1 MTADKMSPDKLSDKL
16 SESSGDDTVFQPS
29 RRLFLKGTAAAGA
42 GLVIG
47 FQIGCAPSQKQPETP
62 APGPT
67 PDPTPG
73 PAPDPA
79 PAFAP
84 NAFLRIAPDGTV
96 TVVSKH
102 IEFGQGTYTGL
113 ATILAEELDAD
124 WSKIRVESAP
134 ADAKRYNNFTFG
146 PIQGTGGSSA
156 MSNSWQQLREAG
168 ATGRALLV
176 AAAAATWQVPAGE
189 ITVQRGQ
196 VMHAA
201 SRRSA
206 GFGELVA
213 RAATLPVPDSVK
225 LKDPKEFTLIGTDM
239 PRVDVTSKTDGSA
252 RFTLDVY
259 LPDMLTAVIARPPRF
274 GGKVKRFDAS
284 AAKAV
289 NGVVDAVQIPR
300 GVAVVGRSFWAAKK
314 GRDALQIEWD
324 DSEAETRSTNEMWQA
339 LRELAKNKG
348 AVAVEKGDA
357 AKGIATA
364 KKVVEAEFEVP
375 FLAHATMEPLDC
387 VVQIQGSGGDARCK
401 VWLGSQIQTMDQ
413 GAAAA
418 ILGIGPDRVEVETL
432 LAGGSFGRR
441 GTFDG
446 EVVAEAVSIAK
457 ALGTSAPV
465 KLVWTREDDIRG
477 GRYRPMFLHRIR
489 AGLDAKG
496 AITGWEHRI
505 VGPSIFAGTPLEQMG
520 VRNGVDGT
528 SVEGAAPP
536 PYDIANLYVDAHNAK
551 IGVPVHFWRSVGS
564 THTAFAI
571 EVFIDQI
578 AAALER
584 DPVELRRALLSHH
597 PRHLA
602 VLDLAAEKSNWKS
615 PLPRGKA
622 RGFAIHESFNTVVAE
637 VAEISLAADGMPKVE
652 RVVCAVDC
660 GIAINPD
667 NIRAQVEGGLGYGL
681 GAALH
686 NEILIDKGVPVQSNF
701 HDYRPLRI
709 HEMPA
714 IEVHIVPSANP
725 PTGIGE
731 PGLPPIAPAVA
742 NAYFRLTGKKL
753 HRLPF
758 RRSLA

>member
-1 MTADKMSPDKLSDKL
+1 MTPNEFSRGKM
-16 SESSGDDTVFQPS
+16 SESSAGDTVFQPS
-29 RRLFLKGTAAAGA
+29 RRLFLKGAAAAGA
-42 GLVIG
+42 GLIIG
-47 FQIGCAPSQKQPETP
+47 FQIGCGPGQKDPATP
-62 APGPT
+62 TPGPTPGPT
-67 PDPTPG
+67 PDPG
-73 PAPDPA
+73 

-124 WSKIRVESAP
+124 WSKVRVESSP
-134 ADAKRYNNFTFG
+134 ADPTRYNNTMMG
-146 PIQGTGGSSA
+146 PFQGTGGSNA
-156 MSNSWQQLREAG
+156 MANSWQQLRQAG

-189 ITVQRGQ
+189 ITVQRGV
-196 VMHAA
+196 VMHAG
-201 SRRSA
+201 SQRSA
-206 GFGELVA
+206 GFGELVE
-213 RAATLPVPDSVK
+213 RAASLPMPESVK
-225 LKDPKEFTLIGTDM
+225 LKDPKEFTLIGTDV
-239 PRVDVTSKTDGSA
+239 PRVDVASKTDGTA

-259 LPDMLTAVIARPPRF
+259 LPGMLTAVVARSPRF

-289 NGVVDAVQIPR
+289 TGVVDVVQIAT
-300 GVAVVGRSFWAAKK
+300 GVAVVARNFWAAKK

-324 DSEAETRSTNEMWQA
+324 DSQAETRSSSEMWQE
-339 LRELAKNKG
+339 LRELAKRKG
-348 AVAVEKGDA
+348 TVAAEKGDA
-357 AKGIATA
+357 AAGIAKA
-364 KKVVEAEFEVP
+364 KKIVEAEFEFP
-375 FLAHATMEPLDC
+375 YLAHATMEPLDC
-387 VVQIQGSGGDARCK
+387 VAQLQGSGADARCK
-401 VWLGSQIQTMDQ
+401 LWLGSQIQTLDQ
-413 GAAAA
+413 RAVAGV
-418 ILGIGPDRVEVETL
+418 LGIGPERVEIETL
-432 LAGGSFGRR
+432 MAGGSFGRR

-446 EVVAEAVSIAK
+446 QTPVECVSIAK
-457 ALGTSAPV
+457 ALGTEAPI

-477 GRYRPMFLHRIR
+477 GLYRPMFLHRMR
-489 AGLDAKG
+489 AGLDDEG
-496 AITGWEHRI
+496 NITGWEHRL
-505 VGPSIFAGTPLEQMG
+505 VGPSIFTGSPFEKVLVKG
-520 VRNGVDGT
+520 GVDAT

-536 PYDIANLYVDAHNAK
+536 PYDLANLYVDVHNARL
-551 IGVPVHFWRSVGS
+551 GVPVHPWRSVGS

-578 AAALER
+578 AVALDR
-584 DPVELRRALLSHH
+584 DPVELRRSLLAHH

-602 VLDLAAEKSNWKS
+602 VLDLAAEKSAWKS
-615 PLPRGKA
+615 RLPRGKA
-622 RGFAIHESFNTVVAE
+622 RGFAIHEAFNSVVAQ

-652 RVVCAVDC
+652 RVICAVDC

-667 NIRAQVEGGLGYGL
+667 NIRSQVEGGLGYGL

-686 NEILIDKGVPVQSNF
+686 NEILVDKGVVVQSNF

-714 IEVHIVPSANP
+714 VEVHIVPSANP

>member
-1 MTADKMSPDKLSDKL
+1 MADNT
-16 SESSGDDTVFQPS
+16 SEIRPAESTFQPS

-42 GLVIG
+42 GLILG
-47 FQIGCAPSQKQPETP
+47 FQIGCGPSAKQPQGPAPAP
-62 APGPT
+62 APGEP
-67 PDPTPG
+67 
-73 PAPDPA
+73 
-79 PAFAP
+79 FAP

-124 WSKIRVESAP
+124 WSKVRVESAP
-134 ADAKRYNNFTFG
+134 ADASRYNNLAFG
-146 PIQGTGGSSA
+146 PMQGTGGSNA
-156 MSNSWQQLREAG
+156 MANSWQQLREAG

-176 AAAAATWQVPAGE
+176 AAAAATWDVPAAE
-189 ITVQRGQ
+189 ITVARG
-196 VMHAA
+196 VVSHAP
-201 SRRSA
+201 SQRSA

-213 RAATLPVPDSVK
+213 RAATLPMPEQVT
-225 LKDPKEFTLIGTDM
+225 LKDPQQFTLVGTDV
-239 PRVDVTSKTDGSA
+239 PRVDVAAKTDGSA

-259 LPDMLTAVIARPPRF
+259 LPDMLTAVVARSPRF
-274 GGKVKRFDAS
+274 GGKVARFDAA

-289 NGVVDAVQIPR
+289 NGVVDVVQIHS
-300 GVAVVGRSFWAAKK
+300 GVAVVARSFWAAKK
-314 GRDALQIEWD
+314 GRDALRVEWD
-324 DSEAETRSTNEMWQA
+324 DSQAETRSSSEMWQA
-339 LRELAKNKG
+339 LRELAKSKG
-348 AVAVEKGDA
+348 HVAAEKGDA
-357 AKGIATA
+357 AAAIAAA
-364 KKVVEAEFEVP
+364 KKVVEAEFELP

-387 VVQIQGSGGDARCK
+387 VAQIAGTGADARCK
-401 VWLGSQIQTMDQ
+401 LWMGSQIQTADQ
-413 GAAAA
+413 MSVAHV
-418 ILGIGPDRVEVETL
+418 LGIPPERVEIETL
-432 LAGGSFGRR
+432 IAGGSFGRR

-446 EVVAEAVSIAK
+446 EVAVECVAIAK
-457 ALGTSAPV
+457 ALGTSAPI

-489 AGLDAKG
+489 AGLDAQG

-505 VGPSIFAGTPLEQMG
+505 AGPSIFAGTMMEQMAIQ
-520 VRNGVDGT
+520 NGVDRT

-536 PYDIANLYVDAHNAK
+536 HYDLANLYVDVHNAK
-551 IGVPVHFWRSVGS
+551 LGVPPHFWRSVGS
-564 THTAFAI
+564 THTAYVI
-571 EVFIDQI
+571 EVFLDQI
-578 AAALER
+578 AATIGR
-584 DPVELRRALLSHH
+584 DPVELRRSLLASH

-602 VLDLAAEKSNWKS
+602 VLDLVAEKSGWTS
-615 PLPRGKA
+615 PMPSGKA
-622 RGFAIHESFNTVVAE
+622 RGVALHESFNTVVAE
-637 VAEISLAADGMPKVE
+637 VAEISLAPDGMPKVE

-660 GIAINPD
+660 GVAINPD

-686 NEILIDKGVPVQSNF
+686 NEITIEQGVPVQSNF

-714 IEVHIVPSANP
+714 VEVHIVPSANP

>member
-1 MTADKMSPDKLSDKL
+1 MTANKMVPDKL
-16 SESSGDDTVFQPS
+16 SESSAGNDTVFQPS

-47 FQIGCAPSQKQPETP
+47 FQVGCAPTQKQPETP
-62 APGPT
+62 APDPT
-67 PDPTPG
+67 PEPTPG
-73 PAPDPA
+73 PAPEPA

-124 WSKIRVESAP
+124 WSKVRVVSSP
-134 ADAKRYNNFTFG
+134 ADPTRYANLAFG
-146 PIQGTGGSSA
+146 VFQGTGGSNA
-156 MSNSWQQLREAG
+156 MANSWQQLREAG

-176 AAAAATWQVPAGE
+176 AAAAATWQVPAAE
-189 ITVQRGQ
+189 ITVQRGV

-201 SRRSA
+201 SQRSA
-206 GFGELVA
+206 GFGELVE
-213 RAATLPVPDSVK
+213 RAATLPMPESVK
-225 LKDPKEFTLIGTDM
+225 LKDVKEFTLIGTNV
-239 PRVDVTSKTDGSA
+239 PRVDVASKTDGSA

-259 LPDMLTAVIARPPRF
+259 MPDMLTAVVAHSPRF
-274 GGKVKRFDAS
+274 GGKVTRFDAS

-289 NGVVDAVQIPR
+289 NGVVDVVQIHT
-300 GVAVVGRSFWAAKK
+300 GVAVVARSFWAAKK

-324 DSEAETRSTNEMWQA
+324 DSQAETRSSAEMWQH
-339 LRELAKNKG
+339 LRELAKSKG
-348 AVAVEKGDA
+348 SVAAEKGDA
-357 AKGIATA
+357 AAGIAKA
-364 KKVVEAEFEVP
+364 KKIVEAELEFP

-387 VVQIQGSGGDARCK
+387 VAQIQGSGADVRCK
-401 VWLGSQIQTMDQ
+401 LWLGSQIQTVDQ
-413 GAAAA
+413 HVVGAV
-418 ILGIGPDRVEVETL
+418 LGIGPERVEIETL

-441 GTFDG
+441 GTFDAQLP
-446 EVVAEAVSIAK
+446 AECVSIAK
-457 ALGTSAPV
+457 ALGTGAPIKV
-465 KLVWTREDDIRG
+465 VWTREDDIRG
-477 GRYRPMFLHRIR
+477 GWYRPMYLHRMR

-496 AITGWEHRI
+496 TITGWEHRI
-505 VGPSIFAGTPLEQMG
+505 VGPSIFTGTALERMI
-520 VRNGVDGT
+520 VRNGIDGT

-536 PYDIANLYVDAHNAK
+536 GYDIANLYVDVHNAK
-551 IGVPVHFWRSVGS
+551 IGVPGHPWRSVGS
-564 THTAFAI
+564 THNAFAV

-578 AAALER
+578 AAASKR
-584 DPVELRRALLSHH
+584 DPVELRRSLLGNH

-602 VLDLAAEKSNWKS
+602 VLDLAVEKSNWKT

-637 VAEISLAADGMPKVE
+637 VAEVSLGADGMPKVE

-660 GIAINPD
+660 GVAINPD

-714 IEVHIVPSANP
+714 VEVHIVPSANP

>member
-1 MTADKMSPDKLSDKL
+1 MKPETNSAPAAGTA
-16 SESSGDDTVFQPS
+16 FQPG
-29 RRLFLKGTAAAGA
+29 RRLFLKGAAAAGA
-42 GLVIG
+42 GLIIG
-47 FQIGCAPSQKQPETP
+47 FQVGCGPGQKQPATP
-62 APGPT
+62 EPT
-67 PDPTPG
+67 PTP
-73 PAPDPA
+73 PDPG

-124 WSKIRVESAP
+124 WSRVRVESAP
-134 ADAKRYNNFTFG
+134 ADATRYNNFAFG
-146 PIQGTGGSSA
+146 PMQGTGGSNA
-156 MSNSWQQLREAG
+156 MANSWQQLREAG

-176 AAAAATWQVPAGE
+176 AAAAATWQVPVSE
-189 ITVQRGQ
+189 ITVQRG
-196 VMHAA
+196 VVSHAG
-201 SRRSA
+201 SQRSA
-206 GFGELVA
+206 GFGELA
-213 RAATLPVPDSVK
+213 ERAATMPLPAQVT
-225 LKDPKEFTLIGTDM
+225 LKDPKDFTLIGTGV
-239 PRVDVTSKTDGSA
+239 PRVDVSSKTDGSA

-259 LPDMLTAVIARPPRF
+259 LPDMLTAVVARSPRF
-274 GGKVKRFDAS
+274 GGKVARFDAS
-284 AAKAV
+284 AAKAIG
-289 NGVVDAVQIPR
+289 GVVDVVQIPS
-300 GVAVVGRSFWAAKK
+300 GVAVVAKSFWAAKK

-324 DSEAETRSTNEMWQA
+324 DSQAETRSTSEMWQA
-339 LRELAKNKG
+339 LRELAKSKG
-348 AVAVEKGDA
+348 AVAAEKGDA
-357 AKGIATA
+357 AKAIAAA
-364 KKVVEAEFEVP
+364 KKVVEAEFEFP

-387 VVQIQGSGGDARCK
+387 VAQIQGSGAEARCK
-401 VWLGSQIQTMDQ
+401 LWLGSQIQTIDQ
-413 GAAAA
+413 HAVAHV
-418 ILGIGPDRVEVETL
+418 LGIGPDRVEIETL

-446 EVVAEAVSIAK
+446 QVPAECVSIAK
-457 ALGTSAPV
+457 ALGTNAPI

-477 GRYRPMFLHRIR
+477 GLYRPMYLHRIR

-496 AITGWEHRI
+496 AVTGWEHRI
-505 VGPSIFAGTPLEQMG
+505 VGPSIFSGTALEPMI

-536 PYDIANLYVDAHNAK
+536 PYDIANFYVDVHNAK
-551 IGVPVHFWRSVGS
+551 LGVPGHPWRSVGS
-564 THTAFAI
+564 THTAFAL

-578 AAALER
+578 AAALKR
-584 DPVELRRALLSHH
+584 DPVELRRSLLAHH

-602 VLDLAAEKSNWKS
+602 VLDLAAEKASWTS
-615 PLPRGKA
+615 PAPRGKA
-622 RGFAIHESFNTVVAE
+622 RGFAIAESFNTVVAQ
-637 VAEISLAADGMPKVE
+637 VAEISLAADGMPRVE

-660 GIAINPD
+660 GVAINPD
-667 NIRAQVEGGLGYGL
+667 NIRAQVEGGLGFGL

-686 NEILIDKGVPVQSNF
+686 NEIEIDQGRVVQSNF
-701 HDYRPLRI
+701 HDYQPLRI

-714 IEVHIVPSANP
+714 VEVHIVPSANP

>member
-1 MTADKMSPDKLSDKL
+1 MAPKIPEDKISQ
-16 SESSGDDTVFQPS
+16 SSADDTAFQAS
-29 RRLFLKGTAAAGA
+29 RRNFLKGTAAAGA
-42 GLVIG
+42 GLIIG
-47 FQIGCAPSQKQPETP
+47 FQIGCGSGQKDPATPE
-62 APGPT
+62 PGPT
-67 PDPTPG
+67 PTP
-73 PAPDPA
+73 PDPA
-79 PAFAP
+79 HAFAP

-124 WSKIRVESAP
+124 WSKVRVESSP
-134 ADAKRYNNFTFG
+134 ADPTRYNNTFFG
-146 PIQGTGGSSA
+146 PFQGTGGSNA
-156 MSNSWQQLREAG
+156 MANSWPQLRQAG

-189 ITVQRGQ
+189 ITVQRGV
-196 VMHAA
+196 VMHAG
-201 SRRSA
+201 SQRSA
-206 GFGELVA
+206 GFGELVE
-213 RAATLPVPDSVK
+213 RAATLPMPENVK
-225 LKDPKEFTLIGTDM
+225 LKDPKEFTLIGTDV
-239 PRVDVTSKTDGSA
+239 PRVDVASKTDGSA

-259 LPDMLTAVIARPPRF
+259 LPDMLTAVVARSPRF

-289 NGVVDAVQIPR
+289 NGVVDVVQIPS
-300 GVAVVGRSFWAAKK
+300 GVAVVARNFWAAKK

-324 DSEAETRSTNEMWQA
+324 DSKAETRSSSEMWQE
-339 LRELAKNKG
+339 LRKLAKSKG
-348 AVAVEKGDA
+348 AVAAEKGDA
-357 AKGIATA
+357 AAGIAAA
-364 KKVVEAEFEVP
+364 KKIVEAEFEFP

-387 VVQIQGSGGDARCK
+387 VAQIQGSGADTRCK
-401 VWLGSQIQTMDQ
+401 LWLGSQIQTMDQ
-413 GAAAA
+413 FTVAHV
-418 ILGIGPDRVEVETL
+418 LGIGPERVEIDTL
-432 LAGGSFGRR
+432 MAGGSFGRR

-446 EVVAEAVSIAK
+446 QLPVECVSIAK
-457 ALGTSAPV
+457 ALGTGAPI

-477 GRYRPMFLHRIR
+477 GLYRPMFLHRIR

-505 VGPSIFAGTPLEQMG
+505 VGPSIFIGTALEQMT
-520 VRNGVDGT
+520 VKNGIDGT

-536 PYDIANLYVDAHNAK
+536 GYDIANLTVDVHNAK
-551 IGVPVHFWRSVGS
+551 LGVPVHPWRSVGS
-564 THTAFAI
+564 THTAFAV

-578 AAALER
+578 AVALDR
-584 DPVELRRALLSHH
+584 DPVELRRSLLGNH

-602 VLDLAAEKSNWKS
+602 VLDLVAEKSGWKS

-622 RGFAIHESFNTVVAE
+622 RGFAIHESFSTVVAQ
-637 VAEISLAADGMPKVE
+637 VAEISLAADGMPRVE

-660 GIAINPD
+660 GVAINPD

-686 NEILIDKGVPVQSNF
+686 NEILLDKGLVVQSNF

-714 IEVHIVPSANP
+714 VEVHIVPSANP